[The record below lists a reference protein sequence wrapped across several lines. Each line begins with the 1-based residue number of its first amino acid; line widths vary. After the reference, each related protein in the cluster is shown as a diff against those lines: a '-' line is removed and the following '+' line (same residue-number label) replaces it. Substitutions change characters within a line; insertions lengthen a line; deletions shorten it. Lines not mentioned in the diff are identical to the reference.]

1 MSLQFITGGSGAG
14 KSEYLSRLVC
24 EESVRRPHDNFIVV
38 VPEQYTMETQKKLV
52 HMHSRK
58 GILNIDVVSFERL
71 AYKVFEE
78 LGGGNR
84 PVLDDT
90 GKNLIV
96 RRVLEKEKKKL
107 DYFGSSI
114 EKTGFVSELKSVISE
129 LLQYGITPQQLGEIG
144 ENVKEKQQLS
154 AKLKDIRLVYKEF
167 MAFLSTNYI
176 TSEEILDVLC
186 GLVEKSKLIA
196 GSEIIFDGFTG
207 FTPIQYKLMRLLLV
221 YSKGI
226 KISVTIDKKERPTG
240 HEGWNNLFF
249 MSKEMMNRLIA
260 ICEEEGINVDDTVCV
275 DRDINYRY
283 EGAKDLA
290 YLERNLF
297 RYKGGVYTGTPENIR
312 IYEGSNPK
320 EELQYIVSEIL
331 QLTRKEGFRYRD
343 IAVVTADL
351 ETYGKVAAN
360 MMKQNDIP
368 AFLDYKRSVAS
379 NPYVEMLCSAL
390 EIVEKGYPYDTMFRY
405 LRTGLTGISRHDIDM
420 LENYCL
426 AVGIRGSRA
435 WHEPWKKKMKRSTYQ
450 PELETLNALREQI
463 MAPFL
468 NLEAVL
474 KDKEANVRAYVT
486 AVYEFVTALHSA
498 EQIKALS
505 ECEPAGNEYE
515 QLYAKVLE
523 LFDRIVELLGEENVS
538 LKEFNRIVAAGFEEM
553 KVGLLPPTSD
563 CVMIG
568 DIERTRLDNVK
579 VLFFAGVNDGVVPKK
594 NENCSVLS
602 ETDRSILEAQEIVLS
617 PSAREKAFIQKFY
630 LYLMMTK
637 ASHRLYL
644 SYAKKSSDGKTALPS
659 YLIRNVRRMFPDVRI
674 TDADRQDGQFV
685 YLKIPKQDIEWNTE
699 NYIKTL
705 SENAALLLYG
715 TQLKGS
721 ISAFE
726 TYASCRFAYF
736 LEYGLKLSQREE
748 YRFAVQDFG
757 TVLHGVLEDVSRQLK
772 EEKKSFS
779 LLSDEERKKR
789 VSESVVR
796 IAAEY

>member
-14 KSEYLSRLVC
+14 KSGYLSRLVC

-221 YSKGI
+221 YSKSI

-368 AFLDYKRSVAS
+368 AFLDYKRSVAA

-405 LRTGLTGISRHDIDM
+405 LRTGLTGISRHDIDI

-630 LYLMMTK
+630 LYLHMTK
-637 ASHRLYL
+637 PTEELMLTYSKVSA
-644 SYAKKSSDGKTALPS
+644 DGKSRRAA
-659 YLIRNVRRMFPDVRI
+659 YLIGDLKRMYTKLLVFNMDQYGMETKEMLPQTGIGSLIEGLQNPKKMEEGSWQELYRWYCAQEDWSEKVHDLARISRYRRPED
-674 TDADRQDGQFV
+674 D
-685 YLKIPKQDIEWNTE
+685 L
-699 NYIKTL
+699 TL
-705 SENAALLLYG
+705 QTARKLYG
-715 TQLKGS
+715 DWAPS
-721 ISAFE
+721 ISRLE
-726 TYASCRFAYF
+726 KFAACACAHF
-736 LEYGLKLSQREE
+736 LTYGLR
-748 YRFAVQDFG
+748 
-757 TVLHGVLEDVSRQLK
+757 LK
-772 EEKKSFS
+772 EREVYELS
-779 LLSDEERKKR
+779 LIHI
-789 VSESVVR
+789 SEPTR
-796 IAAEY
+796 H

>member
-154 AKLKDIRLVYKEF
+154 AKLKDIRLVYEEF

-368 AFLDYKRSVAS
+368 AFLDYKRSVAA

-463 MAPFL
+463 MAPLL

-523 LFDRIVELLGEENVS
+523 LFDRIVELLGEEKVS

-757 TVLHGVLEDVSRQLK
+757 TP
-772 EEKKSFS
+772 
-779 LLSDEERKKR
+779 LLSEL
-789 VSESVVR
+789 
-796 IAAEY
+796 

>member
-129 LLQYGITPQQLGEIG
+129 LQYGITPQQLGEIG

-260 ICEEEGINVDDTVCV
+260 ICEEEGISGIV
-275 DRDINYRY
+275 
-283 EGAKDLA
+283 
-290 YLERNLF
+290 
-297 RYKGGVYTGTPENIR
+297 TGFTA
-312 IYEGSNPK
+312 
-320 EELQYIVSEIL
+320 SEIL
-331 QLTRKEGFRYRD
+331 TAFAVLLKKFPEGKPFFVNAYPRVVTEEGSIPAQKLIKEWMEPCDSQWRGLGMIKSSGLRLRKEAQDFDARVKFSTPKMEGRTSPTCRCGD
-343 IAVVTADL
+343 VL
-351 ETYGKVAAN
+351 QGKCLRTDCKVFGKGCTPLHPIGAC
-360 MMKQNDIP
+360 M
-368 AFLDYKRSVAS
+368 VS
-379 NPYVEMLCSAL
+379 NEGACSA
-390 EIVEKGYPYDTMFRY
+390 YYQY
-405 LRTGLTGISRHDIDM
+405 NSR
-420 LENYCL
+420 
-426 AVGIRGSRA
+426 
-435 WHEPWKKKMKRSTYQ
+435 
-450 PELETLNALREQI
+450 
-463 MAPFL
+463 
-468 NLEAVL
+468 
-474 KDKEANVRAYVT
+474 
-486 AVYEFVTALHSA
+486 
-498 EQIKALS
+498 
-505 ECEPAGNEYE
+505 
-515 QLYAKVLE
+515 
-523 LFDRIVELLGEENVS
+523 GE
-538 LKEFNRIVAAGFEEM
+538 
-553 KVGLLPPTSD
+553 
-563 CVMIG
+563 
-568 DIERTRLDNVK
+568 
-579 VLFFAGVNDGVVPKK
+579 
-594 NENCSVLS
+594 
-602 ETDRSILEAQEIVLS
+602 
-617 PSAREKAFIQKFY
+617 
-630 LYLMMTK
+630 
-637 ASHRLYL
+637 
-644 SYAKKSSDGKTALPS
+644 
-659 YLIRNVRRMFPDVRI
+659 
-674 TDADRQDGQFV
+674 
-685 YLKIPKQDIEWNTE
+685 
-699 NYIKTL
+699 
-705 SENAALLLYG
+705 
-715 TQLKGS
+715 
-721 ISAFE
+721 
-726 TYASCRFAYF
+726 
-736 LEYGLKLSQREE
+736 
-748 YRFAVQDFG
+748 
-757 TVLHGVLEDVSRQLK
+757 
-772 EEKKSFS
+772 
-779 LLSDEERKKR
+779 
-789 VSESVVR
+789 
-796 IAAEY
+796 